1 MGDRGAGKAGKTTD
15 KKKGAL
21 PHNNNPPPTTMS
33 YLPRT
38 SRRVLSSTASGD
50 LFVIFGA
57 AVGNIG
63 GALSAKL
70 LTNQPGSQVHI
81 VGRSQD
87 KLSALEEHLAGLTG
101 QSDRVHTAV
110 IDAVNDPKAVD
121 ELFSKQLAGV
131 PTGVANC
138 IGSVILK
145 PAHSTT
151 DAEWRSTLDTNATSA
166 FNILR
171 AASKKMMRG
180 DGGSIALCASAVALH
195 GVQNHEAIAA
205 AKGAVAAMAKS
216 AASTYAPKNIRVNAV
231 APGLIATPMT
241 SKITSNEAARK
252 ASEAMHALKRI
263 GTPEDVA
270 SALEFFLNPSNSF
283 VTGQVLGVCGGLS
296 SVRAQ

>member
-1 MGDRGAGKAGKTTD
+1 
-15 KKKGAL
+15 
-21 PHNNNPPPTTMS
+21 MS
-33 YLPRT
+33 HIARI
-38 SRRVLSSTASGD
+38 SRRALSTTASDGSI
-50 LFVIFGA
+50 FVIFGA
-57 AVGNIG
+57 APGNIG
-63 GALSAKL
+63 GCLAQRI
-70 LTNQPGSQVHI
+70 LTNRPEATVHVI
-81 VGRSQD
+81 GRTEE
-87 KLSALEEHLAGLTG
+87 KLSDLQSHLASITG
-101 QSDRVHTAV
+101 SPDRIQTAV

-121 ELFSKQLAGV
+121 EFFNKRLDGIPK
-131 PTGVANC
+131 GVANC

-166 FNILR
+166 FNVLR

-180 DGGSIALCASAVALH
+180 EGGSIALCASAVALH

-205 AKGAVAAMAKS
+205 AKGAVAAMTKS

-263 GTPEDVA
+263 GTPDQVA
-270 SALEFFLNPSNSF
+270 AALEFFLHPENDF

-296 SVRAQ
+296 SARAQ

>member
-1 MGDRGAGKAGKTTD
+1 
-15 KKKGAL
+15 
-21 PHNNNPPPTTMS
+21 MS
-33 YLPRT
+33 HLTRI
-38 SRRVLSSTASGD
+38 SRRVLSSTASIDGPT
-50 LFVIFGA
+50 FVIFGA
-57 AVGNIG
+57 ATGNIG
-63 GALSAKL
+63 GCLAQRL
-70 LTNQPGSQVHI
+70 LANHPGSAVHI
-81 VGRSQD
+81 VGRSEE
-87 KLSALEEHLAGLTG
+87 KLSALEAHLASLTG
-101 QSDRVHTAV
+101 APDRIHMAV
-110 IDAVNDPKAVD
+110 MDAVNDPKAVD
-121 ELFSKQLAGV
+121 EFFSKRLDGA

-151 DAEWRSTLDTNATSA
+151 DAEWRLTLDTNATSA

-180 DGGSIALCASAVALH
+180 EGGSIALCASAVALH

-205 AKGAVAAMAKS
+205 AKGAVAAMTKS

-270 SALEFFLNPSNSF
+270 SALEFFLHPSNSF
-283 VTGQVLGVCGGLS
+283 VTGQILGICGGLS
-296 SVRAQ
+296 SARAQ